1 MAACKPLLWAVM
13 LVAAATA
20 LPAVAQQGYPARTI
34 RIISPFAAG
43 GGNDI
48 ICRTVAAKLTEGFR
62 QQVIVEN
69 RTGANGIIGTEFLA
83 RAAPDGYTIALI
95 PSGHAVNAA
104 LHSKLP
110 FDSVR
115 DFTMISLAGSSPL
128 VLAVHPSVPARNVRE
143 LTALA
148 RARPGQL
155 SYVSAGIGASGHLGG
170 ALFEVLTNTKMTH
183 VPYKGMALALTDLVS
198 GQVTMAFATSLSVIP
213 HLQSRRLR
221 GLATTGTQ
229 RSPALPELPT
239 VAEAVPGYEAS
250 LWYGFAGP
258 ARLPA
263 DVLRRLNMEI
273 VQALKQSDVR
283 ERLAGLGV
291 DVQSSSP
298 EELARLL
305 ANDMERWARVVQRT
319 GIKVE

>member
-1 MAACKPLLWAVM
+1 
-13 LVAAATA
+13 
-20 LPAVAQQGYPARTI
+20 
-34 RIISPFAAG
+34 
-43 GGNDI
+43 
-48 ICRTVAAKLTEGFR
+48 
-62 QQVIVEN
+62 
-69 RTGANGIIGTEFLA
+69 
-83 RAAPDGYTIALI
+83 
-95 PSGHAVNAA
+95 
-104 LHSKLP
+104 
-110 FDSVR
+110 
-115 DFTMISLAGSSPL
+115 MISLAGSSPL

-170 ALFEVLTNTKMTH
+170 ALFEVLTDTKMTH
-183 VPYKGMALALTDLVS
+183 VPYKGMSLALTDLVS

-221 GLATTGTQ
+221 GLATTGAQ

-239 VAEAVPGYEAS
+239 VAEGVPGYEAS

-263 DVLRRLNMEI
+263 DVLRRLNTEI
-273 VQALKQSDVR
+273 AQVLKQNEVR

-298 EELARLL
+298 EDLAKLL
-305 ANDMERWARVVQRT
+305 VNDMERWARVVQRT